1 MKKLLSTL
9 LLLSSLS
16 TFANG
21 ISLGDPVYGG
31 NGCPQGTASAVVSP
45 DGKSLSILFDEY
57 MVEAQ
62 GKTTVAR
69 KSCNLA
75 IPVNIPNGFSVSIIG
90 VDYRGYVSLPQG
102 ASARFSTEYF
112 FAGVKGPSYARDF
125 LGSYD
130 DEYTI
135 TNQLAVSALV
145 WSACGAQPN
154 LRINTS
160 MLSRTN
166 SKKEL
171 ALATVDSVDVSA
183 GLIYHFQFRKC
194 F

>member
-16 TFANG
+16 TFADT
-21 ISLGDPVYGG
+21 ISLGQPAFGG
-31 NGCPQGTASAVVSP
+31 TGCPQGTVGAAVSP
-45 DGKSLSILFDEY
+45 DGKSLSILFDEF

-69 KSCNLA
+69 KNCNIA
-75 IPVNIPNGFSVSIIG
+75 IPIHIPNGYSVSVVSI
-90 VDYRGYVSLPQG
+90 DYRGYVSLPKG
-102 ASARFSTEYF
+102 ASARFTAEYF
-112 FAGVKGPSYARDF
+112 FAGLQGPAYARDF
-125 LGSYD
+125 VGSYD

-135 TNQLAVSALV
+135 TNKLGLQALV
-145 WSACGAQPN
+145 WSPCGTQPN
-154 LRINTS
+154 LRINAA
-160 MLSRTN
+160 MLARTN

-171 ALATVDSVDVSA
+171 ALATLDSADVNA
-183 GLIYHFQFRKC
+183 ALVYHFQFRKC